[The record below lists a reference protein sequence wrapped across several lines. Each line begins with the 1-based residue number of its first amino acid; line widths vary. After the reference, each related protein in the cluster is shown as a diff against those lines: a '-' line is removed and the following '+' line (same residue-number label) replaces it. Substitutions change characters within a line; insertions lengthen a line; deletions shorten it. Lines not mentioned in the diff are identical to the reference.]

1 MKRTLPL
8 SLLLLAIAAPLTA
21 AVNPSANAETFGI
34 FTVLPPLIAIAM
46 AFLTRN
52 VIISLFTG
60 VFIGSILLV
69 LPGGNLFSGLPEGF
83 LGLISLNRDAVS
95 GQGATILTAL
105 PKGFLRLVAG
115 AQKSLAD
122 SWNAGIILQVLT
134 IGGLISLMSRS
145 GGIRAFAEKIAARAK
160 SPLSAQLTAWLLG
173 LTIFF
178 DDYANA
184 LIIGPAMRPVT
195 DRMRIS
201 REKLAFIID
210 GTAAP
215 IAGMALISTWIAY
228 ELGLLHDAFTAI
240 GITIPAYELFIN
252 TLPYR
257 FYNIL
262 ILVFIL
268 GTVLMHREYGP
279 MLKAEKRARET
290 GAVLAPEAKPMVA
303 DAEAAAKDAGGSS
316 WMMLLPIIVL
326 IGGAFLGF
334 WYDGYQKIMA
344 GKDTVLKAVVSDT
357 PFSFTAI
364 RYCFGK
370 ASAAVVIF
378 QAALLASLTSLA
390 LWKWKQKQPLKEGL
404 NAWISGVRALAF
416 TAVVLILAWSLTG
429 VIKQLGTARWLSG
442 VLSGT
447 LPPALLP
454 GLIFL
459 LGSVISFA
467 SGTSYGTMGI
477 LMPLA
482 IPLAHALGKGDP
494 GLTTMAAGA
503 VLTGAIFGD
512 HCSPISDTTILSS
525 TGAASDHMD
534 HTRTQLPYAL
544 TAAGVALFLGYIPA
558 GFGISPWLLLPVSTA
573 VLLVGLRLFGKRVTD
588 HIK

>member
-1 MKRTLPL
+1 MELLMRRIVPL
-8 SLLLLAIAAPLTA
+8 SLLFLFLTVPLSAAASP
-21 AVNPSANAETFGI
+21 VSNAETFGI
-34 FTVLPPLIAIAM
+34 FTVLPPLVAILM
-46 AFLTRN
+46 AFITRN

-60 VFIGSILLV
+60 VLIGSILLV
-69 LPGGNLFSGLPEGF
+69 LPGGNIFSALPDGF
-83 LGLISLNRDAVS
+83 LGLVSLHKNSLS
-95 GQGATILTAL
+95 GQGANILTAL
-105 PKGFLRLVAG
+105 PKGFLKLISA

-134 IGGLISLMSRS
+134 IGGLISLMTRT
-145 GGIRAFAEKIAARAK
+145 GGIRAFAEKIASRAK
-160 SPLSAQLTAWLLG
+160 SPLSAQLAAWLLG
-173 LTIFF
+173 LAVFF

-184 LIIGPAMRPVT
+184 LIVGPAMRPVT
-195 DRMRIS
+195 DRMRVS

-228 ELGLLHDAFTAI
+228 ELGLLRDAFTAI
-240 GITIPAYELFIN
+240 GITTPAYEIFIN

-268 GTVLMHREYGP
+268 GTVLMRREYGP
-279 MLKAEKRARET
+279 MLRAEQRCRKT
-290 GAVLAPEAKPMVA
+290 GAVLAPDAKPMVA
-303 DAEAAAKDAGGSS
+303 ENETDKDAGGSS
-316 WMMLLPIIVL
+316 LMMLIPVLVL
-326 IGGAFLGF
+326 ILGSFLGF

-344 GKDTVLKAVVSDT
+344 GTDSALKALVSDNT
-357 PFSFTAI
+357 LSFTAI
-364 RYCFGK
+364 RFCFGK

-378 QAALLASLTSLA
+378 QSALLASLTALG
-390 LWKWKQKQPLKEGL
+390 LWKWKLKQPIKEGL
-404 NAWISGVRALAF
+404 AAWINGVKALSF
-416 TAVVLILAWSLTG
+416 TAIVLILAWSLTG
-429 VIKQLGTARWLSG
+429 VIKELGTAKWLSG
-442 VLSGT
+442 ILSGT

-454 GLIFL
+454 ALIFL
-459 LGSVISFA
+459 MGSVISFA

-482 IPLAHALGKGDP
+482 IPLSHALGKGDP

-525 TGAASDHMD
+525 AGAASDHMD

-544 TAAGVALFLGYIPA
+544 TAAGFALFLGYIPA
-558 GFGISPWLLLPVSTA
+558 GFGVSPWLLLPIATA
-573 VLLVGLRLFGKRVTD
+573 VMLGGLRLFGKR
-588 HIK
+588 I